1 MNIPEEN
8 IVHYSLLHENIPCLP
23 ENALREGV
31 GEERKGEKQ
40 ETKYVKHTN
49 QRQFPLIDNFS
60 LEYS

>member
-8 IVHYSLLHENIPCLP
+8 IVQYTPLHENIPCLP
-23 ENALREGV
+23 ENALREGGGGV
-31 GEERKGEKQ
+31 ERKKNKTQ
-40 ETKYVKHTN
+40 NMLKHTN